1 MNKLSIVGAG
11 MVGEAAAQIIAREEF
26 CRELALI
33 DVQGELAQGKA
44 LDVWQAAVESGSDTR
59 VYGGA
64 NAELLQGSDL
74 VVITAGVPRKPGQS
88 RQDVLSTNLPILDG
102 IMLNIKRHAP
112 AATVLVVSNPVD
124 VLTYRAW
131 SLSGL
136 GRDKVFGQAGV
147 LDTARM
153 KCFIAEATGFSAR
166 DITALVLGGHGDS
179 MVPLMRY
186 CTVGSVPLSHFLSSQ
201 QIEQIVQRTRQGGGV
216 NTLTVHTNARSG
228 PLADVQVRRALYQA
242 INRDMLAE
250 RAYYGFGDPARGP
263 IPAVIGW
270 ATDPEVDYRE
280 ELPFDPQAAAEML
293 DAAGY
298 PVGADGKRFS
308 LDLVYISG
316 YGVLEAASNVIKA
329 NLAEIGVDVSIAG
342 NDFGLWSERTYTQ
355 HEFDMSI
362 VFYTSYQD
370 PSIGVARVYICNPDN
385 VLFRNASGICDEEVD
400 AAFAEAGSVPDLDAR
415 RAAFAKAESK
425 ILDMMHSYPLVD
437 DPALHFG
444 RGDRW
449 DFSAAFENEPAN
461 WSLVKR
467 IGQ

>member
-201 QIEQIVQRTRQGGGV
+201 QIEQIVQRPRQGGGEILGLKKLGSACDAPGV
-216 NTLTVHTNARSG
+216 
-228 PLADVQVRRALYQA
+228 A
-242 INRDMLAE
+242 IAQMVDAIANGRNRILPAVAILEGEYGRTGIAMGVPCVLAE
-250 RAYYGFGDPARGP
+250 
-263 IPAVIGW
+263 
-270 ATDPEVDYRE
+270 E
-280 ELPFDPQAAAEML
+280 
-293 DAAGY
+293 
-298 PVGADGKRFS
+298 
-308 LDLVYISG
+308 
-316 YGVLEAASNVIKA
+316 
-329 NLAEIGVDVSIAG
+329 
-342 NDFGLWSERTYTQ
+342 
-355 HEFDMSI
+355 
-362 VFYTSYQD
+362 
-370 PSIGVARVYICNPDN
+370 GVARVIELP
-385 VLFRNASGICDEEVD
+385 
-400 AAFAEAGSVPDLDAR
+400 LDAQEQAMFDR
-415 RAAFAKAESK
+415 SADQVVRDIAE
-425 ILDMMHSYPLVD
+425 MN
-437 DPALHFG
+437 AL
-444 RGDRW
+444 
-449 DFSAAFENEPAN
+449 
-461 WSLVKR
+461 
-467 IGQ
+467 